1 MGMPKVLK
9 HFATFIDGTSFVG
22 EVEEVT
28 LPKLT
33 RKMEEWRSGGMN
45 MPVKVDFG
53 NEAMECEVSAGGWLK
68 DVLKQ
73 FGNAKVDG
81 VALRFAGA
89 VQSDDAG
96 EYTGIE
102 VHMRGRWEEIDP
114 GSAKAGDKS
123 EFKCKLALNYYRLVI
138 DGEDVIEMDAIN
150 MIEKVGGNDLLAT
163 VRQLLGI

>member
-1 MGMPKVLK
+1 MGMPKILK

-33 RKMEEWRSGGMN
+33 RKMEEWRSGGMHR
-45 MPVKVDFG
+45 PVKVDFG
-53 NEAMECEVSAGGWLK
+53 GEALECEISAGGWLK

-89 VQSDDAG
+89 TQRDDTG
-96 EYTGIE
+96 EYMGVE
-102 VHMRGRWEEIDP
+102 AHMRGRWEEIDP
-114 GSAKAGDKS
+114 GNAKAGEKT

-138 DGEDVIEMDAIN
+138 DGEDVIEVDAIN
-150 MIEKVGGNDLLAT
+150 MIEKVGGTDLLAT
-163 VRQLLGI
+163 VRKLLGI